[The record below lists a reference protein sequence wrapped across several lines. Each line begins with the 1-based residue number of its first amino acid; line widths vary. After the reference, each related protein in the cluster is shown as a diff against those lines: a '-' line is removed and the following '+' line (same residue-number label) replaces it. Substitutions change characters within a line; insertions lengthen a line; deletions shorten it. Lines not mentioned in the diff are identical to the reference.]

1 LTNHK
6 GPRTSDHY
14 QFKSAMR
21 YYFLWTVGLT
31 ALTLLLSGCFDDGG
45 SGGDDSSSPA
55 QPIAGTW
62 FVRDSTDVTIP
73 ESAQEVLDL
82 SNFRITVTPT
92 LTRVNYTTAGSTPA
106 VFPPQGTLVIDD
118 DADFRAGTEV
128 LRQPD
133 LVIMDMILPED
144 TTLRIEFN
152 IGMDSSIP
160 TENSRVARIEGG
172 YVFVLRKQE

>member
-1 LTNHK
+1 MK
-6 GPRTSDHY
+6 
-14 QFKSAMR
+14 
-21 YYFLWTVGLT
+21 YYFSWTASLT
-31 ALTLLLSGCFDDGG
+31 ALTLLFSGCFDDS
-45 SGGDDSSSPA
+45 SGEGNDSSSPA

-73 ESAQEVLDL
+73 ESAQDLLDL
-82 SNFRITVTPT
+82 SNFRLTVTPT

-106 VFPPQGTLVIDD
+106 VFPPQGTLVVDD
-118 DADFRAGTEV
+118 DADFRAETDV

-133 LVIMDMILPED
+133 LVVMDMILPED

-160 TENSRVARIEGG
+160 VENSRVSRIEGG

>member
-1 LTNHK
+1 
-6 GPRTSDHY
+6 
-14 QFKSAMR
+14 MR
-21 YYFLWTVGLT
+21 YYFSWAVGLT

-45 SGGDDSSSPA
+45 SGGNDSSSPA
-55 QPIAGTW
+55 QAIAGTW

-73 ESAQEVLDL
+73 ESAREVLDL
-82 SNFRITVTPT
+82 TNFRITVTPT

-106 VFPPQGTLVIDD
+106 VFPPQGTLVVDD
-118 DADFRAGTEV
+118 DADFRAGAEV

-133 LVIMDMILPED
+133 LVVMDMIVPED

-160 TENSRVARIEGG
+160 ANNSRVARIEGG